1 VRISTSKNYVNR
13 YIFFAVRMQ
22 MISHSGNDL
31 THFVR
36 KDLRHILAAFTKGL
50 ASGENRS
57 SLLKFPSC
65 QEPLMPVTGE
75 LIRLQNYIDDI
86 ATTLRKISA
95 TLPFMTEEER
105 KALAEYM
112 KKSDPNFSKV
122 LERLESGK

>member
-1 VRISTSKNYVNR
+1 
-13 YIFFAVRMQ
+13 
-22 MISHSGNDL
+22 
-31 THFVR
+31 
-36 KDLRHILAAFTKGL
+36 
-50 ASGENRS
+50 
-57 SLLKFPSC
+57 
-65 QEPLMPVTGE
+65 MPVTGE

-112 KKSDPNFSKV
+112 KKSDPNFNKI